1 MRKYKIKDVF
11 KKILRYTSV
20 LFLSIILLGLSI
32 TENPEFSDGPIF
44 LGEKPTE
51 NEFSII
57 SYNVFLRPKII
68 SRNEKT
74 IERAHQISNWLKST
88 GVDVITLQET
98 FEGGAVNLI
107 LEILKEEYPYYVRDM
122 PRPKGLKFVSGG
134 LLVLSKWPIVE
145 SKSIIYK
152 DCHGYDCLAAKGA
165 LFVNIYYKEKQFFNI
180 ITTHLDAGS
189 DEKDIKARKSQLNE
203 LNAFSNDVSKGSEI
217 IFTGDFNVNSLS
229 LSNEYQEMIELL
241 NVKDFSVGQKS
252 TINCTG
258 NKINCKDSLTN
269 SRLDYIFIRNKSIV
283 FDFKNLNY
291 FALNTENIDDVNFL
305 SDHILIFAKLEIKE
319 ND

>member
-1 MRKYKIKDVF
+1 MRNYKTKDVF

-32 TENPEFSDGPIF
+32 TEKPEFSDGPMF

-57 SYNVFLRPKII
+57 SYNVFLRPRII
-68 SRNEKT
+68 SINEKT
-74 IERAHQISNWLKST
+74 EERAYQIANWLKST
-88 GVDVITLQET
+88 SADVITLQEA
-98 FEGGAVNLI
+98 FEGRAVNLI
-107 LEILKEEYPYYVRDM
+107 LEILKEKYPYYVRDM
-122 PRPKGLKFVSGG
+122 PNPKGLKFVSGG
-134 LLVLSKWPIVE
+134 LLVLSKWPIIE

-189 DEKDIKARKSQLNE
+189 DEKDIKVRKSQLNE

-241 NVKDFSVGQKS
+241 NVKDFSVDQKS

-258 NKINCKDSLTN
+258 NKINCKDSVTN
-269 SRLDYIFIRNKSIV
+269 SRLDYIFIRNKSTI

-291 FALNTENIDDVNFL
+291 FALNTENIDDVSFL